1 LIDVQAPE
9 LTDVFEVQVAPL
21 FVETYNGMLSPPAT
35 ITSPFDETATLRQSA
50 SIFEASALG
59 VTSLQLSPP
68 SVDRHTPFVAPIVL
82 LTAATTEP
90 LLDIATPSH
99 SLDTPTFPQVAPA
112 SFDRERNSE

>member
-9 LTDVFEVQVAPL
+9 LTGVFAVQVAPL
-21 FVETYNGMLSPPAT
+21 FVETYNAMLSPPAT

-50 SIFEASALG
+50 SIFEAPALG

-68 SVDRHTPFVAPIVL
+68 SVDRHTPFVASIVL
-82 LTAATTEP
+82 LTAATTDP

-99 SLDTPTFPQVAPA
+99 SLDVPTFTQLAPPLVE
-112 SFDRERNSE
+112 RESNSE